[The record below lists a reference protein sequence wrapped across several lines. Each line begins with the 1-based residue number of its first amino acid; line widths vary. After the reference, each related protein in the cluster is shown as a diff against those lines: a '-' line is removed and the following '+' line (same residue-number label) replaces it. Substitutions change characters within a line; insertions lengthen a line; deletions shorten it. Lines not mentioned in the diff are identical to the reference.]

1 MIDFP
6 TRCRNTLDQIYTNVQ
21 EYYKP
26 PNRNSPFGLSD
37 HVTIT
42 AFPKSRDRSTVQSKK
57 IKMRLKRSSDIA
69 SLGRFFM
76 TIPWDSVLVDAQSCA
91 EKLSVLTD
99 IIKFGL
105 DTIMTHQDPSKFIK
119 QASLGSMQ
127 I

>member
-6 TRCRNTLDQIYTNVQ
+6 TRGQNTLDQIYTNVQ

-37 HVTIT
+37 HITIT

-57 IKMRLKRSSDIA
+57 IKIRLKRRSDIA

-76 TIPWDSVLVDAQSCA
+76 AIPWDSVLMNAQSCDV
-91 EKLSVLTD
+91 KLSVLTD
-99 IIKFGL
+99 IYIIKFGS
-105 DTIMTHQDPSKFIK
+105 DTIMPERPSK
-119 QASLGSMQ
+119 
-127 I
+127 